1 VTEIA
6 SEEVVLKFPTL
17 FLSHG
22 SPMIAIEDSPA
33 RAFLKGYG
41 KTLGNPRAIVI
52 ASAHFDTSRPTVTGS
67 AQPPMIYDFR
77 GFPDA
82 LYHMVYPAP
91 GDPVA
96 ALKVAGLLQAA
107 GFAPAVDNDRGYDHG
122 TWVPLSLL
130 YPDANVPVVQ
140 LSVQPQLGAAHH
152 LRVGRALA
160 SLRDEGILVIGSG
173 TASHNLHEFF
183 RGRYQ
188 ADAQTPSW
196 VSAFDDWVR
205 EKAETGAIDDLVN
218 YRERA
223 PFARENH
230 PTEEHFLPFHVAFGA
245 AGEGAKGERVHASHD
260 HGVLTMDAYAFH

>member
-1 VTEIA
+1 MA
-6 SEEVVLKFPTL
+6 FPTL

-22 SPMIAIEDSPA
+22 SPMLAIEDSPA
-33 RAFLKGYG
+33 RAFLKTYG
-41 KTLGNPRAIVI
+41 QTLGKPRAIVI
-52 ASAHFDTSRPTVTGS
+52 ASAHFESGRPSVTGDEKP
-67 AQPPMIYDFR
+67 AMIYDFR

-82 LYHMVYPAP
+82 LYRIVYPAP
-91 GDPVA
+91 GEPA
-96 ALKVAGLLQAA
+96 AAVKVAGLLEAA
-107 GFAPAVDNDRGYDHG
+107 GFAPAVVRDRGYDHG

-130 YPDANVPVVQ
+130 YPAADVPVVQ

-152 LRVGRALA
+152 LAIGRALA
-160 SLRDEGILVIGSG
+160 SLKNEDILVIGSG

-188 ADAQTPSW
+188 ADAETPAW

-205 EKAETGAIDDLVN
+205 AKAETGAVDDLVN
-218 YRERA
+218 YRDRA
-223 PFARENH
+223 PYARENH

-245 AGEGAKGERVHASHD
+245 AGEGAKGERVHSSHD

>member
-1 VTEIA
+1 M
-6 SEEVVLKFPTL
+6 SFPTL

-33 RAFLKGYG
+33 RAFLKTYG
-41 KTLGNPRAIVI
+41 QTLGKPRAIVI
-52 ASAHFDTSRPTVTGS
+52 ASAHFETSRPAVNGD
-67 AQPPMIYDFR
+67 AKPAMIYDFR

-82 LYHMVYPAP
+82 LYQIVYPAP

-96 ALKVAGLLQAA
+96 AVKVAGLLEAA
-107 GFAPAVDNDRGYDHG
+107 GFAPAVVKDRGYDHG
-122 TWVPLSLL
+122 TWIPLSLL
-130 YPDANVPVVQ
+130 YPSADIPVVQ

-152 LRVGRALA
+152 FAIGRALA
-160 SLRDEGILVIGSG
+160 SLRAEDILVVGSG

-183 RGRYQ
+183 RGRY
-188 ADAQTPSW
+188 ASNAPTPEW
-196 VSAFDDWVR
+196 VTAFDTWVR
-205 EKAETGAIDDLVN
+205 EKAQAGAVDDLVH

-230 PTEEHFLPFHVAFGA
+230 PSEEHFLPFHVALGA
-245 AGEGAKGERVHASHD
+245 AGEGAKGELVHASHD